1 MRTSAAGSDGF
12 TLLEMLIVVAI
23 IALATLGVGFALRDS
38 SSVILER
45 DAQRL
50 AALLESARAQSRMS
64 AVPVRW
70 HSTPQGFAFDG
81 LPDANLPTTWLN
93 NDVMAVSQASVLL
106 GPEPILAPQRNRL
119 FMRTQPERSLQV
131 GTDGIRPFAVQADA
145 APAP

>member
-1 MRTSAAGSDGF
+1 
-12 TLLEMLIVVAI
+12 MLIVVAI

-106 GPEPILAPQRNRL
+106 GPEPILAPQRIRL

>member
-1 MRTSAAGSDGF
+1 
-12 TLLEMLIVVAI
+12 
-23 IALATLGVGFALRDS
+23 LRDS

-106 GPEPILAPQRNRL
+106 GPEPILAPQRIRL

>member
-1 MRTSAAGSDGF
+1 MRTSAAGTDGF

-23 IALATLGVGFALRDS
+23 IALATLGVSLALRDS

-64 AVPVRW
+64 AVAVRW
-70 HSTPQGFAFDG
+70 RSMPQGFAFEG

-93 NDVMAVSQASVLL
+93 NDVMAVSQDRVLL
-106 GPEPILAPQRNRL
+106 GPEPIIAPQQIRL

-131 GTDGIRPFAVQADA
+131 GTDGIRPFAVQAEA
-145 APAP
+145 ATTP

>member
-93 NDVMAVSQASVLL
+93 NDVMTVSQASVLL
-106 GPEPILAPQRNRL
+106 GPEPILAPQRIRL

>member
-1 MRTSAAGSDGF
+1 MRTSAAGTDGF

-23 IALATLGVGFALRDS
+23 IALATLGVGLALRDS
-38 SSVILER
+38 ASVTLER

-70 HSTPQGFAFDG
+70 RSTPQGFAFEG

-93 NDVMAVSQASVLL
+93 NDVMAVSQDSVLL
-106 GPEPILAPQRNRL
+106 GPEPIIAPQRVRL

-131 GTDGIRPFAVQADA
+131 GTDGIRPFAVQAEA
-145 APAP
+145 ATAP

>member
-106 GPEPILAPQRNRL
+106 GPEPILAPQRIRL

>member
-1 MRTSAAGSDGF
+1 MRTSAAGTDGF

-23 IALATLGVGFALRDS
+23 IALATLGVGLALRDS
-38 SSVILER
+38 TSVILER

-81 LPDANLPTTWLN
+81 LPEANLPTAWLN
-93 NDVMAVSQASVLL
+93 SEVLAASEGAVLL
-106 GPEPILAPQRNRL
+106 GPEPILAPQRIRL
-119 FMRTQPERSLQV
+119 FMRSQPERSLQV
-131 GTDGIRPFAVQADA
+131 STDGIRPFAVQSGA